1 MKGGE
6 TVGSLPGER
15 GRRRGRPPTLITVDP
30 SDRRVLER
38 QAAAA
43 TTTQRDALRARI
55 VIGAAEGHSNVLI
68 AERLGISTDTVSC
81 WRRRFA
87 RSGLDGLH
95 DQPRSGRPP
104 TFTPVQRCEMIAAAC
119 EPAPLRDGLHGW
131 TLDRLRE
138 HIRMLA
144 IAKISRSHLHAT
156 LQRADLRPHKKRVWL
171 HSKDPCF
178 REKVTE
184 IVDLYLHPQE
194 GATVVCID
202 EKPGMQATQ
211 RKHEDRPA
219 SPGKDA
225 KREFEYIRHGTQTLL
240 AAFVVHTGAVITRC
254 GPTRTGDDLEAF
266 LEVVA
271 KEIPGVVDVVW
282 DNLNIHHGERWERFN
297 AKHQSRFRFHYT
309 PLHASWVN
317 QVELWFGVLQR
328 RSLANASFRS
338 VEELRTAV
346 AAFVAYWNREAKHP
360 FRWSL
365 TGYGRASTA
374 PSIGEDHPWRRAI

>member
-1 MKGGE
+1 MHGGE
-6 TVGSLPGER
+6 TVRSSSGDRS
-15 GRRRGRPPTLITVDP
+15 RRRGRPPTLITMDV
-30 SDRRVLER
+30 SDRHVLEQR
-38 QAAAA
+38 AAAA
-43 TTTQRDALRARI
+43 TATQRDALRARI
-55 VIGAAEGHSNVLI
+55 VLGSADGHANVLL
-68 AERLGISTDTVSC
+68 AERLGISVDTVSC

-87 RSGLDGLH
+87 RSGLEGLQ
-95 DQPRSGRPP
+95 DRPRSGRPP
-104 TFTPVQRCEMIAAAC
+104 TFTPVQRCEIIAAAC
-119 EPAPLRDGLHGW
+119 EPAPVRDGLHGW

-144 IAKISRSHLHAT
+144 IARISRSHLHTT

-184 IVDLYLHPQE
+184 IVDLYLHPQA
-194 GATVVCID
+194 GATVVCVD

-266 LEVVA
+266 MEMVA
-271 KEIPGVVDVVW
+271 REISGVVDVVW

-297 AKHQSRFRFHYT
+297 AKHQNRFRFHYT
-309 PLHASWVN
+309 TLHESGFN

-338 VEELRTAV
+338 VADLRAAV

-360 FRWSL
+360 FRWSF
-365 TGYGRASTA
+365 TGYGQTSTA
-374 PSIGEDHPWRRAI
+374 PSSGEAHPWRRAI

>member
-6 TVGSLPGER
+6 TVESSSGER
-15 GRRRGRPPTLITVDP
+15 RRRRGRPPTLISVDL
-30 SDRRVLER
+30 SERGELEQR
-38 QAAAA
+38 AVAA
-43 TTTQRDALRARI
+43 TATQRDALRARI
-55 VIGAAEGHSNVLI
+55 VLSAAEGLSNVNI
-68 AERLGISTDTVSC
+68 AERLGISVDTVSC

-87 RSGLDGLH
+87 RSRLDGLH
-95 DQPRSGRPP
+95 DRPRSGRPP
-104 TFTPVQRCEMIAAAC
+104 TFTPVQRCEIIAAAC

-138 HIRMLA
+138 QIRTLA
-144 IAKISRSHLHAT
+144 IATISRSHLHAT

-184 IVDLYLHPQE
+184 IVDLYLHPQP
-194 GATVVCID
+194 GATVVCVD

-219 SPGKDA
+219 APGKDA
-225 KREFEYIRHGTQTLL
+225 KREFEYIRHGTQSLL

-266 LEVVA
+266 MEVVA
-271 KEIPGVVDVVW
+271 QEIPGVVDVVW

-297 AKHQSRFRFHYT
+297 AKHQNRFRFHYT

-328 RSLANASFRS
+328 RSLTNGSFRS
-338 VEELRTAV
+338 VADLRATV

-360 FRWSL
+360 FRWSF
-365 TGYGRASTA
+365 TGYGQASTTH
-374 PSIGEDHPWRRAI
+374 SSREDQTWRRAI